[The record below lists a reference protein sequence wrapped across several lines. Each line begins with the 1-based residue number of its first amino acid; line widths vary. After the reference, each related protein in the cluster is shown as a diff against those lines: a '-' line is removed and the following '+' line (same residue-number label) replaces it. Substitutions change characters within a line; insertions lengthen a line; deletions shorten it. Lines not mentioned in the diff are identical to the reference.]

1 MNQVERLEKHS
12 YQYLPKL
19 RLTMNEVCKMLN
31 VSRDKLSKME
41 REDPT
46 FPRSWK
52 DGSSRQAPR
61 FYDFRELLEW
71 HEIDKEEKRNL
82 YS

>member
-1 MNQVERLEKHS
+1 MNQVEQLAKYNH
-12 YQYLPKL
+12 QHLPKL
-19 RLTMNEVCKMLN
+19 RLTMNEVCEMLN

-52 DGSSRQAPR
+52 DGSSRQAAR
-61 FYDFRELLEW
+61 FYDYREVLEW
-71 HEIDKEEKRNL
+71 YEKDKEKKRNL